1 VSGSLLH
8 DELVALADLAEVP
21 PLDLDGLRRTAGRR
35 RRRTVGLAGAATALI
50 VAAGASTVFNSR
62 DSSSLQPAGRPPAT
76 AQADRVVPSADGL
89 ETAARAIDARS
100 QVVTAQEYPG
110 GYLAPGT
117 SAFADRNRLGRVTA
131 GVELRDG
138 TALSVAW
145 DALDRPLDPD
155 EAERFLGYPLEYD
168 ETQPEPARRLLEQE
182 DGPLSGLR
190 LWRTE
195 DPTTGPGLVLAAWA
209 ANGTT
214 VVLRQAAPAG
224 AQQAVATE
232 RMLGL
237 ARILTAG
244 VRSHGRAGPLNLGWV
259 PDGVEFRRNG
269 TAPFE
274 AGGAEHRGTVSQ
286 TWEGVAGDGR
296 QLTVNVT
303 EVGGEE
309 AQAVLARAATL
320 AGAARVPVRGTSAV
334 LLRRETPALFLVDGS
349 LYVQVLG
356 ARGTTGDDLLRV
368 ARGLSR
374 LQLG

>member
-1 VSGSLLH
+1 
-8 DELVALADLAEVP
+8 
-21 PLDLDGLRRTAGRR
+21 
-35 RRRTVGLAGAATALI
+35 
-50 VAAGASTVFNSR
+50 
-62 DSSSLQPAGRPPAT
+62 
-76 AQADRVVPSADGL
+76 VVPSAETL
-89 ETAARAIDARS
+89 EAAARAIDARS

-138 TALSVAW
+138 TSLSVAW

-195 DPTTGPGLVLAAWA
+195 DPTAGPGLVLAAWA
-209 ANGTT
+209 ANGTN
-214 VVLRQAAPAG
+214 VVLRQAAPAV

-269 TAPFE
+269 TATFE
-274 AGGAEHRGTVSQ
+274 AGGAEHRGAVSQ